1 MNSTIWES
9 DDVERLD
16 DLRQVETPATNSASE
31 GEPASTTRIDGLK
44 QLTLQLF
51 REVQSITDVESLN
64 VETGVDYYE
73 VVRRFEVDLIM
84 RALMQTA
91 GHQRRAARLLNLKV
105 TTLNSKIKLFNIKVD
120 DAVRYPLAGRTES
133 ETRPHV

>member
-1 MNSTIWES
+1 MNSTSWKS
-9 DDVERLD
+9 DDLERLD
-16 DLRQVETPATNSASE
+16 DLRPLETPATDSASE

-51 REVQSITDVESLN
+51 REVQSIADVESLN

-73 VVRRFEVDLIM
+73 EVRRFEVDLIM

-120 DAVRYPLAGRTES
+120 DSVRYPLAGGTES
-133 ETRPHV
+133 AARPHV

>member
-16 DLRQVETPATNSASE
+16 DLVQVETPAISSASE

-44 QLTLQLF
+44 QLTMQLF

-64 VETGVDYYE
+64 VGTGVDYYE
-73 VVRRFEVDLIM
+73 EVRRFEVDLIM

-120 DAVRYPLAGRTES
+120 DAVRYPLAGGTEPA
-133 ETRPHV
+133 TRPHV

>member
-1 MNSTIWES
+1 MDSTIWES
-9 DDVERLD
+9 DNVERLN
-16 DLRQVETPATNSASE
+16 DLRQAETPAISSASE
-31 GEPASTTRIDGLK
+31 GEPMSTTRIDGLK

-51 REVQSITDVESLN
+51 REVQSITDVESLS

-73 VVRRFEVDLIM
+73 EVRRFEVDLIM

-120 DAVRYPLAGRTES
+120 DAVRYPLSGRPES
-133 ETRPHV
+133 ATRPHV

>member
-1 MNSTIWES
+1 KKAGRITPVTIRVHLEAPITRQLRRADMNSTVWES

-16 DLRQVETPATNSASE
+16 EPRQVETPAINSVSE
-31 GEPASTTRIDGLK
+31 SEPSTTRIDGLK

-73 VVRRFEVDLIM
+73 EVRRFEVDLIM

-91 GHQRRAARLLNLKV
+91 GHQRRAARL
-105 TTLNSKIKLFNIKVD
+105 
-120 DAVRYPLAGRTES
+120 
-133 ETRPHV
+133 